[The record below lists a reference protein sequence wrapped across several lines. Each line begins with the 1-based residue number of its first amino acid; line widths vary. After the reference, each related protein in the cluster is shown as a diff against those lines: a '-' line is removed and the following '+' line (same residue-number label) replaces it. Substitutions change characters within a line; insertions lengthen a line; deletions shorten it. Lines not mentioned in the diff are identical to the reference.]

1 MASFLS
7 KAPYRNFRSVVQA
20 RQLIPEEGAKTVHHQ
35 KFTAI
40 DMASESCFNTM
51 LQAATTGPQN
61 KTHLEKLN

>member
-20 RQLIPEEGAKTVHHQ
+20 RQLIPEEGAKRVHHQ

-40 DMASESCFNTM
+40 DMASESCLTQCSRQ
-51 LQAATTGPQN
+51 LQLGLKIKPIWRS
-61 KTHLEKLN
+61 